1 MISRAEAKKLGKTRY
16 HTGNPCPRGHVTERM
31 VSNYKCVQCMR
42 DKDAK
47 DGRILARH
55 KTYRDKNK
63 EKRSEQLKIWKGENP
78 DKVKAARV
86 KYRHKNPEKWVHAA
100 RVRKGKIDA
109 VDELKSGEWTAIKKH
124 VNNKCL
130 ACGASPITMDHAVP
144 LSKNGRHHVSNLQP
158 LCGPCNNAKGT
169 KDTDYR
175 PDDWPW
181 LPSSP
186 RRSARASARPGV
198 PEQGS
203 PGGAAAGRGTG
214 TPPAV
219 GPCPHGVPSDEYC
232 GWCVYLRMP

>member
-1 MISRAEAKKLGKTRY
+1 MISRSEAKAAGKTRY
-16 HTGNPCPRGHVTERM
+16 YTGKPCPNGHVTERM

-55 KTYRDKNK
+55 KTYRDNNK
-63 EKRSEQLKIWKGENP
+63 EKRADYLVIWKKNNP
-78 DKVKAARV
+78 DKVKASRV
-86 KYRHKNPEKWVHAA
+86 KHRHNNSEKWVHAA
-100 RVRKGKIDA
+100 RVRNGKINSIN
-109 VDELKSGEWTAIKKH
+109 ELKTGEWTAIKRYAKD
-124 VNNKCL
+124 KCL
-130 ACGASPITMDHAVP
+130 ACGATPVTMDHVVP
-144 LSKNGRHHVSNLQP
+144 LSKNGRHHASNLQP

-186 RRSARASARPGV
+186 RRGQPVSPHAPV

-219 GPCPHGVPSDEYC
+219 GPCPHGVPSDGYC
-232 GWCVYLRMP
+232 RFCMEPS